1 MSKYLVPV
9 CDDNYCPFIV
19 STSARSLEE
28 AETRIMNK
36 LVRDYDL
43 DVPADWDDFCDSAL
57 DSNIWVGEIRDV
69 EEF

>member
-43 DVPADWDDFCDSAL
+43 DVPADWDDFVSIASGYECY
-57 DSNIWVGEIRDV
+57 VGDIRDV

>member
-1 MSKYLVPV
+1 MSKYIVPV
-9 CDDNYCPFIV
+9 CDDNYSPYIV

-36 LVRDYDL
+36 LVREYDL
-43 DVPADWDDFCDSAL
+43 DVPADWDDFVSIASEYECY
-57 DSNIWVGEIRDV
+57 VGDIRDV